1 MAEVLEQPE
10 GTFVTKEQ
18 NVNPWSVSGE
28 VNEDGTVKPI
38 DYSKL
43 VEQFGTKL
51 IDEALLERFERV
63 TGHKPHRFLRRQ
75 IVFSH
80 RDLEVILDRFE
91 KKEPFF
97 IYTGRGPS
105 SNIMHIGHMVPFQL
119 TKWLSDV
126 FQVPVIIMLTDDEKY
141 LISDHGRTVNEYEV
155 YAQENAKDIIA
166 VGFDPERTFIF
177 SDFGYMGGDFYRNIA
192 RIAKRINRG
201 TADACFGFDSST
213 NIGKVHFAA
222 VQAASS
228 FAGSFPFMFGPDS
241 NQIPCLIPCAID
253 QDPYF
258 RLTRDVASQLKYAK
272 PSLIHARFLDALQ
285 GPGSKMSA
293 SIESSCILAR
303 DNPKTIMTKINQY
316 AFSGGRETLEE
327 HREKGGNPDVDVSYQ
342 YLRFFLESDEELEQ
356 IRQDYKSG
364 KLLTGE
370 IKKKCAGELATF
382 CTSFQERRA
391 KVTDQIL
398 EHFMTPRPLLCRGAL
413 SNTLLPSVQGKS
425 GASKG
430 PVQDVKDPNS
440 KSQAKKMKKL
450 EEANAKKAL
459 KAREK
464 EAKSIATATAGV
476 AALSVAENTAVG
488 EDTVTSTS
496 SLT

>member
-1 MAEVLEQPE
+1 MEENIQQPA
-10 GTFVTKEQ
+10 GSAAKEQ
-18 NVNPWSVSGE
+18 NINPWSVSGE
-28 VNEDGTVKPI
+28 VAEDGSVKPI
-38 DYSKL
+38 DYNKL
-43 VEQFGTKL
+43 VDQFGTKL

-91 KKEPFF
+91 KQQPFF
-97 IYTGRGPS
+97 LYSGRGPS
-105 SNIMHIGHMVPFQL
+105 SDILHIGHIIPFEL

-141 LISDHGRTVNEYEV
+141 LISQPDRTIDEYEA
-155 YAQENAKDIIA
+155 YARENAKDIIA
-166 VGFDPERTFIF
+166 VGLDPERTFIF
-177 SDFGYMGGDFYRNIA
+177 SDFEYMGGQFYRNIT
-192 RIAKRINRG
+192 RIAKRVNRG
-201 TADACFGFDSST
+201 TADAFFGFDSST

-222 VQAASS
+222 IQAASS

-241 NQIPCLIPCAID
+241 NEIPCLIPCAID

-293 SIESSCILAR
+293 SIESSSILVR
-303 DNPKTIMTKINQY
+303 DNPKTILNKINKY

-327 HREKGGNPDVDVSYQ
+327 HREKGGNPDIDVPYQ
-342 YLRFFLESDEELEQ
+342 YLKFFLESDEELEQ

-370 IKKKCAGELATF
+370 IKKKCAEELAKF
-382 CTSFQERRA
+382 CTLFQEQRA

-398 EHFMTPRPLLCRGAL
+398 DHFMTPRPLLCRGVL
-413 SNTLLPSVQGKS
+413 SNTLLPSMQSKS
-425 GASKG
+425 ELSKG
-430 PVQDVKDPNS
+430 SVKDPNS

-450 EEANAKKAL
+450 EAINAKKQL
-459 KAREK
+459 KASGK
-464 EAKSIATATAGV
+464 EADSMATATV
-476 AALSVAENTAVG
+476 VTLSTKEDKAASG
-488 EDTVTSTS
+488 DTITSGRS
-496 SLT
+496 P